1 MLSVECLR
9 KVLTHDMEPVAVL
22 PATALHRLLVMAKVM
37 EDQYMGVMVEGVE
50 LPILLQHLGNMG
62 SNM

>member
-1 MLSVECLR
+1 
-9 KVLTHDMEPVAVL
+9 MEPVAVL